1 MRKLN
6 SLEKQIVDKL
16 VNSYALK
23 EQGLYLCSKFLED
36 NYIGKDFEMSLA
48 VKCKDKKV
56 LMLIPKKET
65 NFEDFRREKIVFII
79 TFFNLIKDLQDERKI
94 YLIGDNDKEGLL
106 GPEFSE
112 KISFAP
118 DLDAII
124 CDTFFKFIAVSQ
136 DLIEYVKNDFKTDE
150 EIRHNQ
156 TLKISKIGIWIAIF
170 IGLSSILLS
179 VYLDNKDDNTVK
191 LDSVQFENLIEQQN
205 RAIYSQEKV
214 NESLLNYIDTLNY
227 NLKNAMHRH

>member
-6 SLEKQIVDKL
+6 SLEKEIADKL

-36 NYIGKDFEMSLA
+36 NYVGKDFEMSLA

-56 LMLIPKKET
+56 FMLIPKKET

-106 GPEFSE
+106 GPKFAE
-112 KISFAP
+112 KITFSP
-118 DLDAII
+118 DLDSII

-150 EIRHNQ
+150 EIRHDQ
-156 TLKISKIGIWIAIF
+156 TLKISKIGIWVAILL
-170 IGLSSILLS
+170 GLASIILS
-179 VYLDNKDDNTVK
+179 VYIDNNDDNTVK
-191 LDSVQFENLIEQQN
+191 LDSAQFEYLIEKQE
-205 RAIYSQEKV
+205 RAISNQEKI
-214 NESLLNYIDTLNY
+214 NKSLINYIDTLNY
-227 NLKNAMHRH
+227 NFKNTIHRH

>member
-6 SLEKQIVDKL
+6 SLEKEIVDKL

-36 NYIGKDFEMSLA
+36 NYIGASFEMSLA

-65 NFEDFRREKIVFII
+65 DFEDFQRGKIIFII
-79 TFFNLIKDLQDERKI
+79 TFFNLIKDLQDSRKI
-94 YLIGDNDKEGLL
+94 YLIGDSDKEGLL
-106 GPEFSE
+106 GPKFSE
-112 KISFAP
+112 KVSFAP

-124 CDTFFKFIAVSQ
+124 CDTFFKLIAVSQ
-136 DLIEYVKNDFKTDE
+136 DLFEYVKNGFKTDE

-156 TLKISKIGIWIAIF
+156 TLKISRIGIWVAIL
-170 IGLSSILLS
+170 IGLSSIILS
-179 VYLDNKDDNTVK
+179 LYLDNKVDNTLK
-191 LDSVQFENLIEQQN
+191 LDPTQFDNLIQHQN
-205 RAIYSQEKV
+205 KAINNQDKM
-214 NESLLNYIDTLNY
+214 NESLLRYIDTVNI
-227 NLKNAMHRH
+227 NNSDTKHRH

>member
-6 SLEKQIVDKL
+6 LLEKEIVDKL
-16 VNSYALK
+16 VNSAALK
-23 EQGLYLCSKFLED
+23 KQGLYLCSKFLED
-36 NYIGKDFEMSLA
+36 NYVGEKFEMSLA

-65 NFEDFRREKIVFII
+65 NFEDIQRGKVIFII
-79 TFFNLIKDLQDERKI
+79 TFFNLIKDLQDARKI

-118 DLDAII
+118 DLDSII
-124 CDTFFKFIAVSQ
+124 CDTFFKLIAVSQ
-136 DLIEYVKNDFKTDE
+136 DLIEFANNGFRTDE

-156 TLKISKIGIWIAIF
+156 TLKISRLGIWIAILL
-170 IGLSSILLS
+170 GLSSIILS
-179 VYLDNKDDNTVK
+179 LYLDNKSDNTIRIE
-191 LDSVQFENLIEQQN
+191 STQFENVIQHQDKTN
-205 RAIYSQEKV
+205 NNQEK
-214 NESLLNYIDTLNY
+214 LNATILRYLDTIDSNMY
-227 NLKNAMHRH
+227 EIKHRH